1 MARPARILL
10 LLGAALVAAVLF
22 YLAPGGEYGLTLR
35 ELIGEILHGPG
46 GGSSERLRNVNGI
59 VWDLRM
65 PRLAMALLVG
75 GLLGSVG
82 SAFQALLRNP
92 LADPFIL
99 GVSSGSAVGVAFA
112 TVAGLGAVLTFGLGF
127 VGGML
132 TLALVYALASRR
144 GVLDPDRLILA
155 GAVTGSL
162 LASVQTV
169 VLLGSGADTNQV
181 LHRLLGDMTP
191 ADWPADALLA
201 VVLAVGFP
209 LLMVQSR
216 RLNALAL
223 GGDAARRLGVD
234 PLALT
239 RLVLLAGGLMTAAA
253 VGAVGIV
260 GFLGLVAPHLARRM
274 LGVDWRWSLPGSLLL
289 GSLLLVLADL
299 VAQRA
304 LPALRG
310 APGMEL
316 PVGAV
321 TSLLGAPTLLVL
333 LRKQR

>member
-1 MARPARILL
+1 M
-10 LLGAALVAAVLF
+10 
-22 YLAPGGEYGLTLR
+22 
-35 ELIGEILHGPG
+35 
-46 GGSSERLRNVNGI
+46 NGI
-59 VWDLRM
+59 VWGLRM
-65 PRLAMALLVG
+65 PRLVMALLVG

-112 TVAGLGAVLTFGLGF
+112 TVAGFGAVLSFGLGF

-162 LASVQTV
+162 LASVQTI
-169 VLLGSGADTNQV
+169 VLLGAGADTNQV

-201 VVLAVGFP
+201 VVLALGFP

-234 PLALT
+234 PTALT

-260 GFLGLVAPHLARRM
+260 GFLGLVAPHLARRL

-304 LPALRG
+304 LPILRG
-310 APGMEL
+310 TPGMEL

-333 LRKQR
+333 LRKR